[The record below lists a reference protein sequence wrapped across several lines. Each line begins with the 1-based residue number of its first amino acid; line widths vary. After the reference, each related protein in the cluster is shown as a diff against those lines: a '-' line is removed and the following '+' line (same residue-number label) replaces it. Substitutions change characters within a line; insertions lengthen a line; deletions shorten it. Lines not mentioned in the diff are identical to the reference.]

1 MKISELVDKLSFK
14 NILIL
19 LLVIFSAWT
28 YFSMKKY
35 ENQVSRTLLVYNDS
49 ISTYKNKLDQEFNSK
64 NLYIQELS
72 DVKVNNKELYDEIK
86 NLREHPL
93 IVTKTVVEYRKDT
106 TELNN
111 DIEKVDSTYHNI
123 NWSLR
128 ESYNEKNFFD
138 ISGYSRVKND
148 FSKSNTYLNSL
159 RIGASL
165 SLDII
170 ESKDKTYFQIL
181 TRSDNPNLEFTDIQ
195 GAFINPNN
203 SKVIKNLMK
212 QRNFGI
218 GLYGGYGLNAIPN
231 DKVSAGF
238 QIGIGVVWSP
248 SFLRF

>member
-19 LLVIFSAWT
+19 LLVIFSGWT

-72 DVKVNNKELYDEIK
+72 DVKANNKELYDEIK
-86 NLREHPL
+86 NLRDNPL
-93 IVTKTVVEYRKDT
+93 IVTKTVIEYRKDT
-106 TELNN
+106 TELDN

-128 ESYNEKNFFD
+128 ESYNAKNFFD
-138 ISGYSRVKND
+138 ISGHSRVKND
-148 FSKSNTYLNSL
+148 FSSANTYLNSL
-159 RIGASL
+159 KIGASL

-170 ESKDKTYFQIL
+170 ESKDKTHFQIL
-181 TRSDNPNLEFTDIQ
+181 TRSDNPNVEFTDIQ

-203 SKVIKNLMK
+203 SKVIKNSMK
-212 QRNFGI
+212 QKNFGI
-218 GLYGGYGLNAIPN
+218 GIYGGYGLNAIPN
-231 DKVSAGF
+231 DKVSTGF
-238 QIGIGVVWSP
+238 QIGIGLVWSP